1 MKEMGNECLTR
12 YGGPGERL
20 LYSCDHCRQV
30 LHWPPHT
37 IATVRVQR
45 SWFFCQRSCWISW
58 MRGAIALST

>member
-1 MKEMGNECLTR
+1 MGNECLTR

-30 LHWPPHT
+30 LNWPPHT

-45 SWFFCQRSCWISW
+45 SCWISW
-58 MRGAIALST
+58 MRGELALAA